1 MILWLLHQKRLGNDR
16 GLCFPL
22 TAFNLKS
29 IEPLSK
35 RWPKALSNPSP
46 VFLLYWMSQTT
57 SLVPN
62 RPPTKKASWGQGWV
76 DLGYFECDV
85 TSKPSFA
92 HSDSANSH
100 PTSPFQLQ
108 SFMRRLSG
116 LQTRSHDT
124 RLYSHSR
131 TTKNSVVKVR
141 HHSSWSAPCASTLIN
156 QYYNTL
162 LFQNAVIVS
171 IRNVQLQSNSLWGYH
186 LKCEDLTDRSR
197 KSNRNC
203 LFREEV
209 PKHLLFG
216 RELNYCLVM
225 MHVFSCCF

>member
-1 MILWLLHQKRLGNDR
+1 
-16 GLCFPL
+16 
-22 TAFNLKS
+22 
-29 IEPLSK
+29 
-35 RWPKALSNPSP
+35 
-46 VFLLYWMSQTT
+46 MSQTT
-57 SLVPN
+57 SLVSN

-92 HSDSANSH
+92 HSDGANSH

-162 LFQNAVIVS
+162 SFQNAVIVS

-203 LFREEV
+203 LFWEEV

-216 RELNYCLVM
+216 RELIAWLWCAFFHVASNSSSYTLSSVEHTANLGRFTFVRTARPDHSRRDENFTFNQNYPARSVQ
-225 MHVFSCCF
+225 S